1 MTGRQTMVIQ
11 TFLFGRNFPK
21 NENAEN
27 FLALKDL
34 SDEIDGVSNVLIL
47 GRF

>member
-11 TFLFGRNFPK
+11 TFLFGRKFPQNK
-21 NENAEN
+21 NAEN
-27 FLALKDL
+27 FLTLKDL
-34 SDEIDGVSNVLIL
+34 SDEIDGVWNSLIL